1 MARRIKAFD
10 DSRQKDRRRATRD
23 PSSDTSETDAYR
35 QGVELTT
42 PSHFANG
49 IAKIHDGYNDQ
60 SGEHGIP
67 QMVYGQERP
76 ILRDENSFRDDSK
89 FDPAAR
95 FASPPRTGNSYVS
108 DFENTNAKL
117 LEDVA
122 SADGAVEPLE
132 IRDLVTGRMH
142 PKDVAHKMWG
152 ALDEGNINDRASS
165 EVFVTEVK
173 RDDLHV
179 GSFPFVDESDVIG
192 TLPIASESI
201 SPDHRRHGAFCDNQE
216 NNGIIVDELTME
228 SDMLHAV
235 RAMRPPSGNVL
246 PPTFVQAGAT
256 GFDYGT
262 SASGPSSKLSYEFQ
276 RPPVTITSV
285 TPAFV
290 PDGGGQTAT
299 IKGTGFLPG
308 AVVLFGTTVAG
319 GVVVVDSQTVTATVP
334 AYAGLS
340 GEVSVTVRNLD
351 GMQATS
357 YITYLENDMMNGF
370 RLTLVT
376 GAPVADSAPAVTI
389 YMTPYLHG
397 RIALFD
403 GSLWNILTSA
413 ETSIA
418 IGVLSSDTNYD
429 VFAYNNAGALTL
441 EFSAAWASDTARTD
455 ALARQDGVLVK
466 SADHTRRYI
475 GTFRT
480 DSVNSTRDTT
490 AKRFL
495 YNYYNQVDRAMAVV
509 DTTNTWTYANPNQVW
524 RQVRAAATNLFE
536 YVAGDDSTGI
546 MARAYGQAF
555 ASAAAVGN
563 EAAVGIGIDST
574 TVNSATIYGGNPNS
588 TTLFMPMCAEYRG
601 LPGLGYHKV
610 NWLETGVGGAVTY
623 TFGGDNNTLS
633 MQTGMIGSI
642 RC

>member
-1 MARRIKAFD
+1 M
-10 DSRQKDRRRATRD
+10 ATR
-23 PSSDTSETDAYR
+23 
-35 QGVELTT
+35 LT
-42 PSHFANG
+42 
-49 IAKIHDGYNDQ
+49 IEEI
-60 SGEHGIP
+60 
-67 QMVYGQERP
+67 
-76 ILRDENSFRDDSK
+76 
-89 FDPAAR
+89 
-95 FASPPRTGNSYVS
+95 
-108 DFENTNAKL
+108 NTLL
-117 LEDVA
+117 LEDVG
-122 SADGAVEPLE
+122 SKDGAVEPLE
-132 IRDLVTGRMH
+132 IRDVVTH
-142 PKDVAHKMWG
+142 KTHQKDIAHKVWG
-152 ALDEGNINDRASS
+152 TLDEGNVNDRASS

-201 SPDHRRHGAFCDNQE
+201 SPDNRRHGSFHDDQE
-216 NNGIIVDELTME
+216 NNGVIVDKLTME
-228 SDMLHAV
+228 SDMLSAV
-235 RAMRPPSGNVL
+235 RAMRPPSGNSL

-256 GFDYGT
+256 GFDFGT
-262 SASGPSSKLSYEFQ
+262 SASGPHSNLSYEFQ
-276 RPPVTITSV
+276 RPLVTIVSV
-285 TPAFV
+285 TPSLV

-299 IKGTGFLPG
+299 IKGTNFLPG
-308 AVVLFGTTVAG
+308 AVVLFGTTSAG
-319 GVVVVDSQTVTATVP
+319 GVSVVDSQTITATVP

-370 RLTLVT
+370 RLTLST
-376 GAPVADSAPAVTI
+376 GVPVGDAGSNPTI
-389 YMTPYLHG
+389 YMTPYIHG
-397 RIALFD
+397 RIALYD
-403 GSLWNILTSA
+403 GALWNILTSA
-413 ETSIA
+413 EVSIGLGTLTA
-418 IGVLSSDTNYD
+418 NTNYD
-429 VFAYNNAGALTL
+429 VFAYNSAGTLTL

-455 ALARQDGVLVK
+455 ALARQDGVWVK
-466 SADHTRRYI
+466 SSDHTRRYI

-480 DSVNSTRDTT
+480 DSTTTTIDST

-495 YNYYNQVDRAMAVV
+495 YNYYNQVDRAMAVI
-509 DTTNTWTYANPNQVW
+509 DTTNTWTYVNPNQVW
-524 RQVRAAATNLFE
+524 RQVRATAANLFE
-536 YVAGDDSTGI
+536 CVIGDASTGI

-574 TVNSATIYGGNPNS
+574 TVNSSTIYGGNPNS

-601 LPGLGYHKV
+601 LPGLGYHKI

-623 TFGGDNNTLS
+623 TFAGDNNTLS

>member
-1 MARRIKAFD
+1 MSRPTKEEINAR
-10 DSRQKDRRRATRD
+10 
-23 PSSDTSETDAYR
+23 
-35 QGVELTT
+35 
-42 PSHFANG
+42 
-49 IAKIHDGYNDQ
+49 
-60 SGEHGIP
+60 
-67 QMVYGQERP
+67 
-76 ILRDENSFRDDSK
+76 
-89 FDPAAR
+89 
-95 FASPPRTGNSYVS
+95 
-108 DFENTNAKL
+108 L

-122 SADGAVEPLE
+122 SKDATVEPLE
-132 IRDLVTGRMH
+132 IRDVVTGRTH
-142 PKDVAHKMWG
+142 SKDVAHKVWG

-165 EVFVTEVK
+165 EVFITEVK

-179 GSFPFVDESDVIG
+179 GSFPFVDEADVVG
-192 TLPIASESI
+192 TLHIASESI

-216 NNGIIVDELTME
+216 NNGIIVDEQTME
-228 SDMLHAV
+228 SDMLSAV
-235 RAMRPPSGNVL
+235 RAMRPPSGNAL
-246 PPTFVQAGAT
+246 PPTFIQAGAT

-285 TPAFV
+285 TPGLV
-290 PDGGGQTAT
+290 PDNGGQTAT

-308 AVVLFGTTVAG
+308 AIVLFGTTSVG
-319 GVVVVDSQTVTATVP
+319 GVSIVDSHTITVTVP
-334 AYAGLS
+334 AYTGLS

-370 RLTLVT
+370 RLTLST
-376 GAPVADSAPAVTI
+376 GVPVGDVGSNATI
-389 YMTPYLHG
+389 YMTPYIHG
-397 RIALFD
+397 RIALYD

-413 ETSIA
+413 EVN
-418 IGVLSSDTNYD
+418 IGVGTLTASTNYD
-429 VFAYNNAGALTL
+429 VFAYNNAGTLTL
-441 EFSAAWASDTARTD
+441 EFSVAWASDTARTD

-466 SADHTRRYI
+466 SSDYTRRYI

-480 DSVNSTRDTT
+480 DSTTTTIDNT

-495 YNYYNQVDRAMAVV
+495 YNYYNQVDRALAVV

-524 RQVRAAATNLFE
+524 RQARATAANLFE
-536 YVAGDDSTGI
+536 CVIGDTSTGI

-555 ASAAAVGN
+555 CSVAAVGN

-574 TVNSATIYGGNPNS
+574 TVNSSAIYGGNPNS

-601 LPGLGYHKV
+601 LPGLGYHKI

-623 TFGGDNNTLS
+623 TFAGDNNTLS